1 MRKHSTTEHQ
11 TFNSFDSHLL
21 RAELPHIKLLQLTPG
36 RFQGWMFSAQME
48 HCRIAVGN
56 FNQSVVCEGNYN
68 PRTLHM
74 GFMLSPGH
82 SVIVQAHEYDD
93 GTLTI
98 HRNAIGMH
106 EVLPSDLT
114 WVDIAI
120 PENKLAKA
128 IPPFILEKLAGL
140 SQVFLKGSRS
150 TLTALVRWIDDAL
163 DFPNQSPKEEDL
175 LTIINELLLNRVVSR
190 DDEPSFTAGDKFRM
204 HLLDGT
210 HQLMKKKDNPPSLAE
225 ICNAIGMK
233 PRTLQKYF
241 QEIYGMGPTEYIRI
255 RRLNEARSDLL
266 TGSDNVGDVA
276 YRWQFYHLGRFAGR
290 YKTHFAENP
299 KETLGRGDSVK

>member
-48 HCRIAVGN
+48 HCRVAVGN

-68 PRTLHM
+68 PRTLHI
-74 GFMLSPGH
+74 GFILSPGH
-82 SVIVQAHEYDD
+82 SAVVQAHEYDD

-98 HRNAIGMH
+98 HQNAIGMH
-106 EVLPSDLT
+106 EVFPSDLT

-120 PENKLAKA
+120 PENKVAKA
-128 IPPFILEKLAGL
+128 IHPVTLEKLSGL

-150 TLTALVRWIDDAL
+150 TLTALIQWIDDAL

-175 LTIINELLLNRVVSR
+175 LIIINELIFNRVVSL

-204 HLLDGT
+204 QLLDAT
-210 HQLMKKKDNPPSLAE
+210 HQLMKNKDEPPSLAE
-225 ICNAIGMK
+225 ICDAIGMK
-233 PRTLQKYF
+233 PRTVQKYF
-241 QEIYGMGPTEYIRI
+241 HETYGMGPTEYCRV
-255 RRLNEARSDLL
+255 RRLNETRCDLIR
-266 TGSDNVGDVA
+266 GDAQVSEIA
-276 YRWQFYHLGRFAGR
+276 LRWKFYHLGRFAGR
-290 YKTHFAENP
+290 YKSHFNENP
-299 KETLGRGDSVK
+299 KETLGR